1 MVLVFIPVGNLLAG
15 HSRFHGS
22 LCYGHGHFGNQTRV
36 DRFRDE
42 VFGAET
48 QVVYVVGF
56 IDYIGHRFLCQVGDG
71 VYGSQFHFFV
81 DGCSACVECST
92 EDIRESD
99 NIVYLVRIV
108 RTSGRHQDI
117 RTGSHGV
124 FVWDF
129 RSRVGQCE
137 DNRVGSH
144 AAYHI
149 LAQDI
154 SSWQAKEHVGSLDGF
169 CQCVDVGTVC
179 RKIFFLLVKVCTFFG
194 NHSFTVE
201 HDNVFQ
207 TGTERH
213 I

>member
-1 MVLVFIPVGNLLAG
+1 MADTFSFGFYCSFQHVRMNTFGKYHALRIAASCFIQLAGQLVFLSHQFSQVILVFIPVGNLFAG
-15 HSRFHGS
+15 HSRFHGG

-99 NIVYLVRIV
+99 DIVYLVGIV
-108 RTSGRHQDI
+108 GTSGRHQDI

-124 FVWDF
+124 FV
-129 RSRVGQCE
+129 
-137 DNRVGSH
+137 
-144 AAYHI
+144 
-149 LAQDI
+149 
-154 SSWQAKEHVGSLDGF
+154 
-169 CQCVDVGTVC
+169 
-179 RKIFFLLVKVCTFFG
+179 
-194 NHSFTVE
+194 
-201 HDNVFQ
+201 
-207 TGTERH
+207 
-213 I
+213 

>member
-1 MVLVFIPVGNLLAG
+1 MDAFCENHTLRVAAGRFIQLAGQLVFLSHQFSQVVLVFFPVGNLLAG

-81 DGCSACVECST
+81 DGSGTRIKCTA

-108 RTSGRHQDI
+108 RTSG
-117 RTGSHGV
+117 
-124 FVWDF
+124 
-129 RSRVGQCE
+129 
-137 DNRVGSH
+137 
-144 AAYHI
+144 
-149 LAQDI
+149 
-154 SSWQAKEHVGSLDGF
+154 
-169 CQCVDVGTVC
+169 
-179 RKIFFLLVKVCTFFG
+179 
-194 NHSFTVE
+194 
-201 HDNVFQ
+201 
-207 TGTERH
+207 
-213 I
+213 